1 MLQFNPMNKISL
13 IALDVDGTLLDAQ
26 GRLSDENLRA
36 IQDAMRAGIRV
47 SIASGRPRVAIQR
60 WVRALNLNAPDISS
74 GGAQIH
80 DSQTGRDLFLSTLTL
95 SEVKEVVE
103 MGRETNSTIYV
114 HRPDAIIGENTLEE
128 LERSR
133 KLNDDI
139 EIEDVQDLVAAVNF
153 NPTKMLLLNRRRYPE
168 MEQRVRSALNG
179 RLQTTPADEF
189 CLEVTRLDVDKG
201 ASLARLAA
209 ALEIPLNQVMAVG
222 DAGND
227 VSMFRAA
234 GLAVA
239 MGNGMPAALQAA
251 DEIAPPNNES
261 GVAWAIRRFALN
273 GHNSAS

>member
-1 MLQFNPMNKISL
+1 MNPISL
-13 IALDVDGTLLDAQ
+13 IALDIDGTLLDSR
-26 GRLSDENLRA
+26 GRLSEENLQA
-36 IQDAMRAGIRV
+36 VQDAMRAGIRV
-47 SIASGRPRVAIQR
+47 SIVSGRPRVAILR

-80 DSQTGRDLFLSTLTL
+80 DSNTGRDLFLSTLTV
-95 SEVKEVVE
+95 SEVREVVQL
-103 MGRETNSTIYV
+103 GRETNSTIYV
-114 HRPDAIIGENTLEE
+114 HRPDAILGENTAGE

-133 KLNDDI
+133 MLNDGI
-139 EIEDVQDLVAAVNF
+139 EIRDVGDLVKVVDF
-153 NPTKMLLLNRRRYPE
+153 NPTKMMLVNRLRYTE
-168 MEQRVRSALNG
+168 METRLRGALQG

-209 ALEIPLNQVMAVG
+209 ALEIPLSQVMACG

-239 MGNGMPAALQAA
+239 MGNCMPAAREAA
-251 DEIAPPNNES
+251 DVVAPSNDES
-261 GVAWAIRRFALN
+261 GVAWAIRKFALN
-273 GHNSAS
+273 GHVGR